1 MKKQYLLI
9 PVVALLAAG
18 TLVGCGQQQTPP
30 PDVSTVAKAVAV
42 ANANGKLINS
52 GKIVGDYGAET
63 WFQKGEGWV
72 YLLDMSYGEKNYYV
86 AYGTGEENA
95 WNIYWNTWEEVW
107 DHEVVA
113 TERAQGYA
121 FNATD
126 LIGLYK
132 TIEYEDGTTYNDTAF
147 FYGTEALVSG
157 LFAAA
162 GDSVT
167 TSIADGVYSF
177 DFVVAAEKEVYEDG
191 SVAETAPVY
200 QVEVDF
206 TLGASYTFNKVNVK
220 SSVWYSVADGQ
231 VPADTDADYAY
242 TYEIE
247 QVAGESFEN
256 DYNPAELLVTD
267 YTIVD
272 ANEQSVADATVEA
285 DRGVALEL
293 GVNITPTTA
302 DLAWNDIDVTVVDE
316 ETQTTYKKDNM
327 LWGWGN
333 AIEYR
338 MNAGKLNFKVKTVG
352 EYTVTVTIAGKA
364 TKFTMDVIDPPVREI
379 YATVNGVKTTSVN
392 ALSGDTVVFAAGVN
406 ENAELLYEVTDI
418 SVPTGSAITKD
429 DVTYSVDDNTWSF
442 TPDVKGEYVITI
454 TSTSETNVD
463 GLAPATLTV
472 SVAGAEVVS
481 ALVGTYAENFL
492 MYGSEVGD
500 VDFVLNADGTGK
512 VTFITPDG
520 QTYSKASFKW
530 AVLETV
536 VDGKRAFVWSKTNA
550 AGDTCPEEITLG
562 NAYMLEDGSSFTV
575 TITEQYLQDGVPFVW
590 TFNVSGSSV
599 ESNTLTVTD
608 NAGFGIS
615 GTYTYEIGDDNAI
628 TVKDGDGNDVTNFM
642 FMVMPGNVIAVQLSG
657 VPMPKTLYTDTEG
670 VTAATD
676 YAGTLYMIGPDGVAI
691 TFVFV

>member
-18 TLVGCGQQQTPP
+18 TLAGCGQQQTPP

-52 GKIVGDYGAET
+52 GTIVGDYGAET

-72 YLLDMSYGEKNYYV
+72 HLLNKSWGEENYYV
-86 AYGTGEENA
+86 AYGTGEKNA
-95 WNIYWNTWEEVW
+95 WSLMYDSDEGGWYLYETVKTQ
-107 DHEVVA
+107 A
-113 TERAQGYA
+113 AQGYA
-121 FNATD
+121 FSATD
-126 LIGLYK
+126 LIGVYE
-132 TIEYEDGTTYNDTAF
+132 TIYNDDGSVWDEDGVVSY
-147 FYGTEALVSG
+147 YGTEALVSG

-167 TSIADGVYSF
+167 TSIADCVYSF
-177 DFVVAAEKEVYEDG
+177 DFVVAAEKEDG
-191 SVAETAPVY
+191 AETAAVY

-220 SSVWYSVADGQ
+220 SSVWYVADGQ
-231 VPADTDADYAY
+231 VPADTDALDVVEYK
-242 TYEIE
+242 IE
-247 QVAGESFEN
+247 QVAGESLEN
-256 DYNPAELLVTD
+256 EFNPAELLVTD

-272 ANEQSVADATVEA
+272 ANEQSVADGSTVTV
-285 DRGVALEL
+285 DKGVALEL
-293 GVNITPTTA
+293 GVNVTPTTA
-302 DLAWNDIDVTVVDE
+302 DLAWNNIDVTLVDE
-316 ETQTTYKKDNM
+316 ETQTTYKKDDM

-338 MNAGKLNFKVKTVG
+338 MNAGKLNFKVAAVG

-379 YATVNGVKTTSVN
+379 YATVDGVKTTSVN

-406 ENAELLYEVTDI
+406 ENAELLYEVTGI
-418 SVPTGSAITKD
+418 SVPTGSAIEED

-454 TSTSETNVD
+454 TSTSETNVE

-520 QTYSKASFKW
+520 GIYSSASFKW

-536 VDGKRAFVWSKTNA
+536 VDGERAFIWSKTNA

-599 ESNTLTVTD
+599 E
-608 NAGFGIS
+608 
-615 GTYTYEIGDDNAI
+615 
-628 TVKDGDGNDVTNFM
+628 
-642 FMVMPGNVIAVQLSG
+642 
-657 VPMPKTLYTDTEG
+657 
-670 VTAATD
+670 
-676 YAGTLYMIGPDGVAI
+676 
-691 TFVFV
+691 

>member
-18 TLVGCGQQQTPP
+18 TLAGCGQQQTPP

-52 GKIVGDYGAET
+52 GTIVGDYGAET
-63 WFQKGEGWV
+63 WFQKGDGWV
-72 YLLDMSYGEKNYYV
+72 HLLNKSWGEENYYV
-86 AYGTGEENA
+86 AYGTGEKNA
-95 WNIYWNTWEEVW
+95 WSLMYDSYEGWSLYETVKTQ
-107 DHEVVA
+107 A
-113 TERAQGYA
+113 AQGYA
-121 FNATD
+121 FNATN
-126 LIGLYK
+126 LIGV
-132 TIEYEDGTTYNDTAF
+132 YETVYNDDGSVWDEYGTVSY
-147 FYGTEALVSG
+147 YGTEALVGG

-177 DFVVAAEKEVYEDG
+177 DFVVAAEKEDG
-191 SVAETAPVY
+191 AETAPVY

-206 TLGASYTFNKVNVK
+206 TLGASYTYNKVNVK
-220 SSVWYSVADGQ
+220 SSVWYVADGQ
-231 VPADTDADYAY
+231 VPADTDALEVVEYK
-242 TYEIE
+242 IE
-247 QVAGESFEN
+247 QVAGESLEN
-256 DYNPAELLVTD
+256 EFNPAELLVTD

-293 GVNITPTTA
+293 GVNVTPTTA

-316 ETQTTYKKDNM
+316 ETLTTYKKDDM

-338 MNAGKLNFKVKTVG
+338 LYEDKLNFKVETVG

-418 SVPTGSAITKD
+418 SVPTGSAISED

-520 QTYSKASFKW
+520 GIYSSASFKW

-536 VDGKRAFVWSKTNA
+536 VDGERAFIWSKTNA
-550 AGDTCPEEITLG
+550 AGDTDPEEITLG

-599 ESNTLTVTD
+599 E
-608 NAGFGIS
+608 
-615 GTYTYEIGDDNAI
+615 
-628 TVKDGDGNDVTNFM
+628 
-642 FMVMPGNVIAVQLSG
+642 
-657 VPMPKTLYTDTEG
+657 
-670 VTAATD
+670 
-676 YAGTLYMIGPDGVAI
+676 
-691 TFVFV
+691 